1 MAGFPAKHHL
11 RKVMK
16 GIISNWAAKR
26 AERMKPPTKKV
37 AIIVPLPSPVLGAD
51 DKVSMRHLRAHLD
64 HYDKF
69 LLVPRGMEVE
79 MPGFSVIDLD
89 HKHFGS
95 AANHNRML
103 YLPEF
108 WELFSDY
115 EFVLMYHLDALV
127 FSDQLLDWC
136 DKGYDFI
143 GAPFIQCSDSPWVK
157 VERVG
162 NGGFALY
169 RVPSVLK
176 VLWNRYRQRPSKY
189 YEDHHWKWIEM
200 QRKILKPLRAS
211 VPQSLRGELTAPLRK
226 TVKRLDHIEANELG
240 NDSFWADE
248 AARYL
253 PGFKVA
259 PFDEGLRFAFE
270 VCPPLCLERNGGEMP
285 FGCHAWARYDKTFW
299 QGHLLTESDP
309 QADAAIPVP
318 TP

>member
-1 MAGFPAKHHL
+1 MKPVI
-11 RKVMK
+11 RK
-16 GIISNWAAKR
+16 WAARQVSLIRKPVKR
-26 AERMKPPTKKV
+26 V
-37 AIIVPLPSPVLGAD
+37 AIMVPLPTPELSED
-51 DKVSMRHLRAHLD
+51 DEMSMRHLRAHLD

-69 LLVPRGMEVE
+69 LLVPRGMKADI
-79 MPGFSVIDLD
+79 PGFDVIELD

-108 WELFSDY
+108 WQLFSDY
-115 EFVLMYHLDALV
+115 DFALMYHLDALV
-127 FSDQLLDWC
+127 FSDQLQEWC

-143 GAPFIQCSDSPWVK
+143 GAPFIHCSDSPWVK

-176 VLWNRYRQRPSKY
+176 VLWNRYRLRPSKY

-211 VPQSLRGELTAPLRK
+211 VPKSLRGELTAPLRN
-226 TVKRLDHIEANELG
+226 TVKRLDHIEANDLN
-240 NDSFWADE
+240 NDGFWADE
-248 AARYL
+248 AVRYY

-259 PFDEGLRFAFE
+259 PFEEGLRFAFE

-285 FGCHAWARYDKTFW
+285 FGCHAWARYDRGFW
-299 QGHLLTESDP
+299 ERFLIQEQGQP
-309 QADAAIPVP
+309 ANA
-318 TP
+318 